1 MSWGVTGAEF
11 VGAGQVIIEAVTV
24 RVFVG
29 PVIVWVGPVMVNVVV
44 IMLVTGGKVEVMV
57 VPL

>member
-1 MSWGVTGAEF
+1 
-11 VGAGQVIIEAVTV
+11 VIIEAVTV

-29 PVIVWVGPVMVNVVV
+29 PVTVCVGPVIVRVVV
-44 IMLVTGGKVEVMV
+44 MMLVTGGRIDVIV

>member
-1 MSWGVTGAEF
+1 MSCGVTGPEF

-29 PVIVWVGPVMVNVVV
+29 PVIVCVGPVTVMIVVT
-44 IMLVTGGKVEVMV
+44 MLVTGGSV
-57 VPL
+57 VVIVLPL